1 MDYRKKRADIQPL
14 YIDGVC
20 VEQVVECKFLGTI
33 ITNDLTWS
41 ANTAALIRKAQQ
53 RLYFLRILRKQQLTE
68 SLLIT
73 FYRSSIESIL
83 SYCLCVWFTSCTVAE
98 KKAIQR
104 VIKTAQNII
113 GCSLLS
119 LEELYKN
126 RCKRKISNI
135 LKDSSHPGYQLFKL
149 LPSGRRFRVL
159 KARTSR
165 FKNSFYPSAVLSLN
179 AGP

>member
-1 MDYRKKRADIQPL
+1 M
-14 YIDGVC
+14 
-20 VEQVVECKFLGTI
+20 EQVVECKFLGNI

-41 ANTAALIRKAQQ
+41 ANTDALIRKAQQ

-68 SLLIT
+68 N

-113 GCSLLS
+113 GCSLPS

-135 LKDSSHPGYQLFKL
+135 LKDSSHPGHQLFKL